1 MNRLPAHRIV
11 APRSNRA
18 PLRLALAVV
27 VALAVSLG
35 QSACTTAYYS
45 AMEQVGQHKR
55 DILKSRIESGR
66 EEQQEAQEQF
76 KTTYQRFKE
85 VAGHDGGDLEATY
98 DRLNADY
105 EDSEARAEDVR
116 SRIASIEQVSADLF
130 EEWQQEIDSMQNA
143 SLKSQSSRSLKDT
156 RSKYAKLIAAMKKA
170 EGKMP
175 PVLTA
180 FRDQVLFLKHN
191 LNARAIASL
200 SGSLS
205 EIEGD
210 VDVLIRDI
218 DASIQESERFLATL
232 ESAS

>member
-1 MNRLPAHRIV
+1 MRIER
-11 APRSNRA
+11 PRSFQTVC
-18 PLRLALAVV
+18 LALA
-27 VALAVSLG
+27 LAGAAGPAIVG
-35 QSACTTAYYS
+35 CTSAYYS

-98 DRLNADY
+98 DRLNSAY
-105 EDSEARAEDVR
+105 EDSEARAQDVR
-116 SRIASIEQVSADLF
+116 DRIASIEQVSADLF
-130 EEWQQEIDSMQNA
+130 AEWQTEIDSMQSAN
-143 SLKSQSSRSLKDT
+143 LKSQSSRSLKDT
-156 RSKYAKLIAAMKKA
+156 RAKYAKLIGAMKKA

-200 SGSLS
+200 SGSLG
-205 EIEGD
+205 EIQGD
-210 VDVLIRDI
+210 VDALIRDI

>member
-1 MNRLPAHRIV
+1 MQRKRRNPT
-11 APRSNRA
+11 RS
-18 PLRLALAVV
+18 LLLAFTLAG
-27 VALAVSLG
+27 SIILG
-35 QSACTTAYYS
+35 VGGCTNTYYS

-76 KTTYQRFKE
+76 KTTYQRFAE
-85 VAGHDGGDLEATY
+85 VAGYDGGDLEAV
-98 DRLNADY
+98 Y
-105 EDSEARAEDVR
+105 EELDTEYERSEARAEDVR
-116 SRIASIEQVSADLF
+116 DRIASIEQVSKDLF
-130 EEWQQEIDSMQNA
+130 AEWQQEIDSMQNA
-143 SLKSQSSRSLKDT
+143 KLKSQSSRSLADT
-156 RSKYAKLIAAMKKA
+156 RAKYGKLIAAMKKA

-200 SGSLS
+200 SGSLG

-210 VDVLIRDI
+210 VDALIRDI
-218 DASIQESERFLATL
+218 DLSIQESERFLATL
-232 ESAS
+232 ESTS